1 MYKVCRQIDAFVTSV
16 GRTTPS
22 NTNVQL
28 GGRDGCKY
36 FHHGVTGY
44 MRPKVRRINGGWWIS
59 IARHLRVFFSTTT
72 LVSNETKLRNA
83 QALDLLFEVHHRL
96 RLHIIKAN
104 LQDFQ
109 DKVNALLV
117 CLVQICAPFSK
128 SACKSIKFHW
138 PYHWALNRQELGCPA
153 DEKSLE
159 RMLGES
165 QKKFFK
171 HTNARFDI
179 EAQLER
185 KTMQMWVLRDLLHV
199 AGEPPLLLSSHEI
212 ETEFCGIDEN
222 PRLLNLQ
229 RTTTLDTTSRSG
241 LPHWLSPASMSAI
254 FRGIMAT
261 TAGENPVLQWQ
272 PPIKVGT
279 QIVLPIQDT
288 QKLLFDPTRI
298 KRMIFRALPKYQNAP
313 AMDSVRVLIENGNG
327 GSGWYFGQ
335 CVAFLRDANN
345 VHYLLLRWYTRLD
358 PPNCLRGYMPL
369 HAFTLAPEHVSTS
382 YSVLPVSCVCNG
394 ALMVPTP
401 DNRFSLLLS
410 PLESKNYNNMFV

>member
-1 MYKVCRQIDAFVTSV
+1 MYKVCRQIDAFVTSG

-165 QKKFFK
+165 QKRFFK
-171 HTNARFDI
+171 HSNAKFDI

-185 KTMQMWVLRDLLHV
+185 KTLQMWVLRDLLHV
-199 AGEPPLLLSSHEI
+199 AGEPPLMLSSHEI

-222 PRLLNLQ
+222 PRLLNLR
-229 RTTTLDTTSRSG
+229 RTTTLDTTTRSG
-241 LPHWLSPASMSAI
+241 LPHWL
-254 FRGIMAT
+254 
-261 TAGENPVLQWQ
+261 
-272 PPIKVGT
+272 
-279 QIVLPIQDT
+279 
-288 QKLLFDPTRI
+288 
-298 KRMIFRALPKYQNAP
+298 
-313 AMDSVRVLIENGNG
+313 
-327 GSGWYFGQ
+327 
-335 CVAFLRDANN
+335 
-345 VHYLLLRWYTRLD
+345 
-358 PPNCLRGYMPL
+358 
-369 HAFTLAPEHVSTS
+369 
-382 YSVLPVSCVCNG
+382 
-394 ALMVPTP
+394 
-401 DNRFSLLLS
+401 
-410 PLESKNYNNMFV
+410 